1 MVPINLNSKS
11 QTPISPC
18 LVPKKIASMK
28 KIIIAIDGFSACGKS
43 TTAKEV
49 ARELGYKYI
58 DSGAMYRA
66 VTLYFLD
73 HLVSFTNPKEIT
85 KALQNINLA
94 FRVNPKGN
102 TDIFLNGINVEK
114 AIRKMR
120 ISENVS
126 QASIIKDVRDAMV
139 ALQRNFGKE
148 KGIVMDGRDIGTV
161 VFPKAELKIFL
172 TADVL
177 VRAFRR
183 QRELLEREE
192 LIDIDSIVEN
202 LQNRDQIDSTRKES
216 PLIQAAD
223 AALID
228 TTHITVDEQ
237 VDEVI
242 RMALGRIVVASKRKL

>member
-1 MVPINLNSKS
+1 
-11 QTPISPC
+11 
-18 LVPKKIASMK
+18 MK
-28 KIIIAIDGFSACGKS
+28 KIIIAIDGYSACGKS

-85 KALQNINLA
+85 KALQNINLS
-94 FRVNPKGN
+94 FRVNPKGI
-102 TDIFLNGINVEK
+102 TDIFLNVEK
-114 AIRKMR
+114 SIRKMR

-126 QASIIKDVRDAMV
+126 QASVIKEVRDAMV
-139 ALQRNFGKE
+139 ALQRKFGKE

-161 VFPKAELKIFL
+161 VFPEAELKVFL
-172 TADVL
+172 TADIL

-183 QRELLEREE
+183 QRELLERDEM
-192 LIDIDSIVEN
+192 IDIDSIIEN
-202 LQNRDQIDSTRKES
+202 LKKRDQIDSTRKES
-216 PLIQAAD
+216 PLVQAVD

-228 TTHITVDEQ
+228 TTHITIDEQ
-237 VDEVI
+237 VDEVL
-242 RMALGRIVVASKRKL
+242 RQALSRIVGAGKRKS